1 MAEHVKEMEEDTMTK
16 LQDVIVQEMKVK
28 KSIDSAEEIAEL
40 KQFIKKLCPITFIY

>member
-1 MAEHVKEMEEDTMTK
+1 MTK

-40 KQFIKKLCPITFIY
+40 KQFIKSYVQL

>member
-1 MAEHVKEMEEDTMTK
+1 MTK

-40 KQFIKKLCPITFIY
+40 K

>member
-1 MAEHVKEMEEDTMTK
+1 MTK

-40 KQFIKKLCPITFIY
+40 KQFIKVMSNHIHLLNH

>member
-1 MAEHVKEMEEDTMTK
+1 MTK

-40 KQFIKKLCPITFIY
+40 KQFIK